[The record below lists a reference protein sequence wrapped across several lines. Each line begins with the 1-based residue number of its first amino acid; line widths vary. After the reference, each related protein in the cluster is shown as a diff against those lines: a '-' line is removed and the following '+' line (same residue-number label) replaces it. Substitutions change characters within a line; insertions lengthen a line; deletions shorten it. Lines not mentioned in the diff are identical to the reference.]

1 MWSQQRY
8 TADAAPKPVG
18 HVAKIFR
25 KTFLDM
31 KKLFTVGILALCS
44 LTIAIA
50 KNYELTLSST
60 TKVGSLE
67 LKPGQYTLKVQGDKA
82 VFTFVD
88 TAKQFTTNV
97 KVEATDKKFDTTRV
111 DASKTGNVDVVKD
124 IELGGSKTRLQFG
137 D

>member
-1 MWSQQRY
+1 MRLR
-8 TADAAPKPVG
+8 TRLAMLPNF
-18 HVAKIFR
+18 FR
-25 KTFLDM
+25 KTPKM

-82 VFTFVD
+82 IFTFVD

-97 KVEATDKKFDTTRV
+97 KVEATDQKFETTRV

-137 D
+137 E

>member
-1 MWSQQRY
+1 ML
-8 TADAAPKPVG
+8 PKF
-18 HVAKIFR
+18 FR
-25 KTFLDM
+25 KTFKM

-60 TKVGSLE
+60 TKVGNIE

-82 VFTFVD
+82 IFTFVD

-97 KVEATDKKFDTTRV
+97 KVEATDQKFETTRV
-111 DASKTGNVDVVKD
+111 DANKNGNVDVVKD

-137 D
+137 E

>member
-1 MWSQQRY
+1 
-8 TADAAPKPVG
+8 
-18 HVAKIFR
+18 
-25 KTFLDM
+25 M

-60 TKVGSLE
+60 TKVGNLE

-82 VFTFVD
+82 IFTFVD
-88 TAKQFTTNV
+88 NAKQFTTTV
-97 KVEATDKKFDTTRV
+97 KVENTDQKFETTRV
-111 DASKTGNVDVVKD
+111 DANKNGNVDVVKD

-137 D
+137 E

>member
-1 MWSQQRY
+1 
-8 TADAAPKPVG
+8 
-18 HVAKIFR
+18 
-25 KTFLDM
+25 M

-82 VFTFVD
+82 IFTYVD

-97 KVEATDKKFDTTRV
+97 KVEATDQKFETTRV

-137 D
+137 E